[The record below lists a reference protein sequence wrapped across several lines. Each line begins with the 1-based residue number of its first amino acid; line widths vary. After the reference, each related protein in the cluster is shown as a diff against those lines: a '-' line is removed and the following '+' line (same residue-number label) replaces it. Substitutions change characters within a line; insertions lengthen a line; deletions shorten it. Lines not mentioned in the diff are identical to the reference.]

1 VVGKYQLFEHTSWWV
16 LSIGFFQK
24 AFQTS
29 LVLALLLG
37 SKADFWLVF
46 GKYISGVDTH
56 IALVLSWY

>member
-37 SKADFWLVF
+37 SKADFWLV
-46 GKYISGVDTH
+46 
-56 IALVLSWY
+56 